1 MWKQFRDLFG
11 SQKATLAELYRIR
24 DRLECLETAP
34 VPDLPVE
41 LESRIS
47 ALVRRDGDLQD
58 GIDRVGQAV
67 TELSGHIDGFD
78 DWRKDLVI
86 AVSEGIERT
95 DRAERRIQA
104 TVSRARRQL
113 AKLGYEDPGLESEAV
128 ELQLVDGER
137 SEKGELPAVPTP
149 VGEDVSKP
157 SSVRGVS
164 IETMRRARGY

>member
-1 MWKQFRDLFG
+1 MFKRFRDLFG
-11 SQKATLAELYRIR
+11 SQKATFDDLDRIR
-24 DRLECLETAP
+24 ARVECLETTP
-34 VPDLPVE
+34 PPDLPLA
-41 LESRIS
+41 LESRLE
-47 ALVRRDGDLQD
+47 ALSHRDGELQAD
-58 GIDRVGQAV
+58 IDQRAAGIESLAD
-67 TELSGHIDGFD
+67 HIDGFD
-78 DWRKDLVI
+78 EWRKDLVI

-149 VGEDVSKP
+149 VAEDVSKP